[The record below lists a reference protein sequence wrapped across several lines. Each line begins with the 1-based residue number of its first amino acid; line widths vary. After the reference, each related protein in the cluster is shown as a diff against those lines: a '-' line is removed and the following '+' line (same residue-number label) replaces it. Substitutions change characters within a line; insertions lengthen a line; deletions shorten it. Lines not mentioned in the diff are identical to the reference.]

1 MSKFEIF
8 KNEDEEN
15 NSKEKSN
22 SPESPYYRLLK
33 SRVITIYDTIDSKLA
48 KEINAQLLF
57 LEQEDPEK
65 LITVF
70 INSPGG
76 EIFSGFSIFDTMS
89 FIQPKVRTIAAGLC
103 ASIAIIIL
111 LGGEKGQRFAF
122 PNSRLLIHQPSIYGQ
137 IFGQASDLEI
147 AANEIMMAKERI
159 NQIISNHTG
168 RPIKK
173 VIEETER
180 DYWLSPE
187 DSIKYGLID
196 KIITNRS
203 DIA

>member
-1 MSKFEIF
+1 MSRFEIF
-8 KNEDEEN
+8 NNDDEN
-15 NSKEKSN
+15 NTKDKAK

-33 SRVITIYDTIDSKLA
+33 SRVITINDAVDSKLA
-48 KEINAQLLF
+48 KDVNAKLLF

-65 LITVF
+65 EITVF

-76 EIFSGFSIFDTMS
+76 EIFSGFSIFDTMN
-89 FIQPKVRTIAAGLC
+89 FVQPKVRTVAAGLC

-122 PNSRLLIHQPSIYGQ
+122 PNSRLLIHQPSVHGQ
-137 IFGQASDLEI
+137 IYGQASDLEI
-147 AANEIMMAKERI
+147 AANEIMIAKEKI
-159 NQIISNHTG
+159 NHIISSHTG
-168 RPIKK
+168 QPMDK
-173 VIEETER
+173 VAIDTER

-187 DSIKYGLID
+187 ESIDYGLID

>member
-8 KNEDEEN
+8 NNDDEN
-15 NSKEKSN
+15 NSKDKSK

-33 SRVITIYDTIDSKLA
+33 SRVITINDAVDSKLA
-48 KEINAQLLF
+48 KEVNAQLLF

-65 LITVF
+65 EITVF

-76 EIFSGFSIFDTMS
+76 EIFSGFSIFDTMN
-89 FIQPKVRTIAAGLC
+89 FVQPKVRTVAAGLC

-122 PNSRLLIHQPSIYGQ
+122 PNSRLLIHQPSVHGQ
-137 IFGQASDLEI
+137 IYGQASDLEI
-147 AANEIMMAKERI
+147 AANEIMMAKEKI
-159 NQIISNHTG
+159 NQIISTHTG
-168 RPIKK
+168 QSMER
-173 VIEETER
+173 VVDDTER

-187 DSIKYGLID
+187 ESIEYGLID